1 MKTLK
6 IITLAIMMQFA
17 SYSTQA
23 QVSINVDLGAQP
35 TWGPV
40 GYSSVNYYYLPDI
53 QTYYDVRSTQFIY
66 LNRGVWVRSSNLPRQ
81 YRNYDL
87 NSGYKVVLNNYQG
100 SKPYYNYKNDKVKY
114 FKGYKGSPQKS
125 IGNRK
130 ENYKGNGNNKKN
142 NAKQG
147 KGNNGKG
154 NN

>member
-17 SYSTQA
+17 SYSSQA

-40 GYSSVNYYYLPDI
+40 GYSAVNYYYLPDI

-87 NSGYKVVLNNYQG
+87 NSGYKVVINNYKG

-130 ENYKGNGNNKKN
+130 ENYKGNGNYKN
-142 NAKQG
+142 NSAKQG

-154 NN
+154 KN